1 MRMLRP
7 VSNYLSRR
15 ETLQRG
21 ECNLGFS
28 AEEETNDI
36 LVEE

>member
-1 MRMLRP
+1 MLGP
-7 VSNYLSRR
+7 VSNYVSRR
-15 ETLQRG
+15 ETLQRD

-28 AEEETNDI
+28 AEETNDI